1 MPTRDPQ
8 LHEGFPPGTLD
19 LRWTVY
25 LDGPLA
31 GAVNMAWD
39 HALALGLAPEAAILR
54 LYRWSVPTLS
64 LGRNEPAR
72 GRYDLEGARRL
83 GVDVV
88 RRPTGGRAVLHW
100 RELTYAV
107 ALPVSALGPRA
118 AYRWI
123 NERLAVA
130 LASLGVPAEI
140 THASSSTDRP
150 DAGPCFGSATAGEL
164 MARGRKLVGSAQA
177 RLRTP
182 EGDVLLQHGSILVED
197 DQGVLEQLRDCSK
210 NIGFGPATLVEML
223 GRPPAAGELER
234 AVLDAFAAHRNAV
247 VARVT
252 GVDESARVA
261 ELVDRYRSDAWTWRR

>member
-1 MPTRDPQ
+1 M
-8 LHEGFPPGTLD
+8 
-19 LRWTVY
+19 VY

-31 GAVNMAWD
+31 GAVNMARD
-39 HALALGLAPEAAILR
+39 HAFALGLPPGAAMLR

-107 ALPVSALGPRA
+107 ALPVSALGPRT

-140 THASSSTDRP
+140 AHAASPADRP
-150 DAGPCFGSATAGEL
+150 EAGPCFGRAAAGEL
-164 MARGRKLVGSAQA
+164 TARGRKLVGSAQA

-197 DQGVLEQLRDCSK
+197 DQGVLEQLR
-210 NIGFGPATLVEML
+210 GFSMNVGPGPVTLVEVL

-234 AVLDAFAAHRNAV
+234 VVLDAFAVHRNAV
-247 VARVT
+247 VD
-252 GVDESARVA
+252 GVPGADESVLVA
-261 ELVDRYRSDAWTWRR
+261 ELVDRYRSDTWTWRR